1 MDKIKSLYESYIAE
15 GVISPSTTLEQFTSA
30 NEEQQSTLYNQGIQ
44 ANVLSQETDFDLFKS
59 AWDLKKKKIRNCH
72 RRLVLEMLSKNLKLM
87 R

>member
-44 ANVLSQETDFDLFKS
+44 ANVLSQETGFDLFKS
-59 AWDLKKKKIRNCH
+59 AWDLKK
-72 RRLVLEMLSKNLKLM
+72 RRYGITIAGWFFGAT
-87 R
+87 RTC